1 MSFSVSDIDI
11 LGYICQYN
19 NHMNKTNLLKFI
31 ELYNLNGTIER
42 VKLES
47 DGTNLKTGIV
57 TDDRTMAGTVKFND
71 LKVEKGEYGIHDTAQ
86 LKKMLGILDDEV
98 EITVNKADNDKAI
111 GLAISDKTTE
121 SFVVLA
127 DMSVIPKVPSIK
139 NDGNFDLEIEITD
152 DFIERFVKAKN
163 ALPDV
168 TAFTLG
174 LNNKGDKVELVIGDG
189 DSNTNRIKLDVKPIN
204 GKDKPA
210 NAVSFNANYF
220 KEILL
225 KNRGATGSVLKV
237 NSKGLAN
244 VRFKTNDYEANYFL
258 VKINK

>member
-1 MSFSVSDIDI
+1 
-11 LGYICQYN
+11 
-19 NHMNKTNLLKFI
+19 MNKANLLKFI

-57 TDDRTMAGTVKFND
+57 ADDRTMAGNIKFND
-71 LKVEKGEYGIHDTAQ
+71 LPVEKGEYGIHDTAQ
-86 LKKMLGILDDEV
+86 LKKMLGILDDQ
-98 EITVNKADNDKAI
+98 IDISVNKIDDRPI
-111 GLAISDKTTE
+111 GLAVSDKTTE

-127 DMSVIPKVPSIK
+127 DMSVIPKVPTVNNK
-139 NDGNFDLEIEITD
+139 GDYDLEIEITE
-152 DFIERFVKAKN
+152 DFVERFVKAKN

-174 LNNKGDKVELVIGDG
+174 MNKKGDKVELIIGDG
-189 DSNTNRIKLDVKPIN
+189 DANTNRIKLDIKPIN

-210 NAVSFNANYF
+210 KEISFNANYF

-225 KNRGATGSVLKV
+225 KNRGATGAVLKV
-237 NSKGLAN
+237 NTAGLAN
-244 VRFKTNDYEANYFL
+244 VSFKTNEYEANYFL

>member
-1 MSFSVSDIDI
+1 
-11 LGYICQYN
+11 
-19 NHMNKTNLLKFI
+19 MNKAKLLKFI

-57 TDDRTMAGTVKFND
+57 ADDRTMAGSVKFND
-71 LKVEKGEYGIHDTAQ
+71 LPVEKGEYGIHDTAQ

-98 EITVNKADNDKAI
+98 EIAVNKVDERPI

-127 DMSVIPKVPSIK
+127 DMSVIPKVPTVNNK
-139 NDGNFDLEIEITD
+139 GDFDLEIEITE
-152 DFIERFVKAKN
+152 DFVERFVKAKN

-174 LNNKGDKVELVIGDG
+174 MNKKGDKVELVIGDG
-189 DSNTNRIKLDVKPIN
+189 DANTNRIKLDIKPIN

-210 NAVSFNANYF
+210 KEISFNANYF

-225 KNRGATGSVLKV
+225 KNRGATGAVLKV
-237 NSKGLAN
+237 NTAGLAS
-244 VRFKTNDYEANYFL
+244 VSFKTTEYDANYYL

>member
-1 MSFSVSDIDI
+1 
-11 LGYICQYN
+11 
-19 NHMNKTNLLKFI
+19 MNKANLLKFI

-57 TDDRTMAGTVKFND
+57 ADDRTMAGSVKFND
-71 LKVEKGEYGIHDTAQ
+71 LPVEKGEYGIHDTAQ
-86 LKKMLGILDDEV
+86 LKKMLGILDDEI
-98 EITVNKADNDKAI
+98 EIIVNKVDDRPI

-127 DMSVIPKVPSIK
+127 DMSVIPKVPTVNNK
-139 NDGNFDLEIEITD
+139 GDFDLEIEITE
-152 DFIERFVKAKN
+152 DFVERFVKAKN

-174 LNNKGDKVELVIGDG
+174 MNKKGDKVELVIGDG
-189 DSNTNRIKLDVKPIN
+189 DANTNRIKLDVKPIN

-210 NAVSFNANYF
+210 KEISFNANYF

-225 KNRGATGSVLKV
+225 KNRGATGAVLKV
-237 NSKGLAN
+237 NTAGLAN
-244 VRFKTNDYEANYFL
+244 VSFKTTEYDANYYL

>member
-1 MSFSVSDIDI
+1 M
-11 LGYICQYN
+11 CQYYK
-19 NHMNKTNLLKFI
+19 HMNKANLLKFI

-57 TDDRTMAGTVKFND
+57 ADDRTMAGSVKFNN
-71 LKVEKGEYGIHDTAQ
+71 LPVEKGEYGIHDTAQ
-86 LKKMLGILDDEV
+86 LKKMLGILDEEI
-98 EITVNKADNDKAI
+98 EITVSKVDNDRPI
-111 GLAISDKTTE
+111 GLSISDKTTE

-127 DMSVIPKVPSIK
+127 DMSVIPKVPTVNNK
-139 NDGNFDLEIEITD
+139 GDFDLEIEINE
-152 DFIERFVKAKN
+152 DFVERFVKAKN

-174 LNNKGDKVELVIGDG
+174 LNKKGDKVELVIGDG
-189 DSNTNRIKLDVKPIN
+189 SANTNRIKLDVKPIN

-210 NAVSFNANYF
+210 KEISFNANYF

-225 KNRGATGSVLKV
+225 KNRGATGAVLKV
-237 NSKGLAN
+237 NTNGLGN
-244 VRFKTNDYEANYFL
+244 VCFKTAEYEANYYL

>member
-1 MSFSVSDIDI
+1 
-11 LGYICQYN
+11 
-19 NHMNKTNLLKFI
+19 MNKANLLKFI

-47 DGTNLKTGIV
+47 DGKNLKTGIV
-57 TDDRTMAGTVKFND
+57 ADDRTMAGSVKFND
-71 LKVEKGEYGIHDTAQ
+71 LPVEKGEYGIHDTAQ
-86 LKKMLGILDDEV
+86 LKKMLGILDQEV
-98 EITVNKADNDKAI
+98 EISVNKIDDRPI

-127 DMSVIPKVPSIK
+127 DMSVIPKVPTVNNK
-139 NDGNFDLEIEITD
+139 GDFDLEIEITE
-152 DFIERFVKAKN
+152 DFVERFVKAKN

-174 LNNKGDKVELVIGDG
+174 MNKKSDKVELVIGDG
-189 DSNTNRIKLDVKPIN
+189 DANTNRIKLEVKPVN

-210 NAVSFNANYF
+210 KEISFNANYF

-225 KNRGATGSVLKV
+225 KNRGATGAVLKV
-237 NSKGLAN
+237 NTAGLAN
-244 VRFKTNDYEANYFL
+244 VSFKTPEYEANYFL

>member
-1 MSFSVSDIDI
+1 
-11 LGYICQYN
+11 
-19 NHMNKTNLLKFI
+19 MNKTNLSKFI

-47 DGTNLKTGIV
+47 DGKNLKTGIV
-57 TDDRTMAGTVKFND
+57 ADDRTMAGTVKFND
-71 LKVEKGEYGIHDTAQ
+71 LPVEKGEYGIHDTAQ

-98 EITVNKADNDKAI
+98 EITVNKIDDRPI

-127 DMSVIPKVPSIK
+127 DMSVIPKVPVVK
-139 NDGNFDLEIEITD
+139 NDGKYDLEIEITE
-152 DFIERFVKAKN
+152 DFVDRFVKAKN

-174 LNNKGDKVELVIGDG
+174 LNNRGNKIELVIGDG
-189 DSNTNRIKLDVKPIN
+189 DVNTNRIKLDVKPID

-210 NAVSFNANYF
+210 NSISFNANYF

-237 NSKGLAN
+237 NSAGLAN
-244 VRFKTNDYEANYFL
+244 VSFKTPEYEANYYL